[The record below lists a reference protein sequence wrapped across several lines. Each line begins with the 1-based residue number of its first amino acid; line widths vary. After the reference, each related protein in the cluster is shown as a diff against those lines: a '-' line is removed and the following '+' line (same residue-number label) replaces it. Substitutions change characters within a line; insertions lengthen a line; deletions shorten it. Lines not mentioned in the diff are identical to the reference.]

1 MRGVP
6 GRWGEVLLGCTSPQ
20 GVKNCICVS
29 VASGLSP
36 APLQEGGREG
46 RHLQTTSGR
55 EKGGWIY
62 LLASRPCLFHVVTV
76 PRGANPACRDAGIVH
91 PSGTSG
97 SWVLLSSA
105 CWSRPKAEGR
115 PVKGRM
121 TLETEMLGVL
131 RASVKVHRLFLAAG
145 EAGL

>member
-1 MRGVP
+1 MQGVP
-6 GRWGEVLLGCTSPQ
+6 GRRGEVLLGCTSPQ
-20 GVKNCICVS
+20 GVKNRICVS
-29 VASGLSP
+29 VASGLSS

-46 RHLQTTSGR
+46 RHLQTASGR

-62 LLASRPCLFHVVTV
+62 LLASPPCPFHIVTV
-76 PRGANPACRDAGIVH
+76 PRGANPACHDVGIVH

-105 CWSRPKAEGR
+105 CWSRPKAEGC

-131 RASVKVHRLFLAAG
+131 RASAKVHRLFLVVG
-145 EAGL
+145 EASL